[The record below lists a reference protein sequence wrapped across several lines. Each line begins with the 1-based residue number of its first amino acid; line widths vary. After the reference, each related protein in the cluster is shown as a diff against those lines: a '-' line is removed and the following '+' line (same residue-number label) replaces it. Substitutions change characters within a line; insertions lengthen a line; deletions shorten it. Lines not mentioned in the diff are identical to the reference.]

1 MADPKET
8 FITSVVFCIHDEVG
22 ALQVVLGVIS
32 KHNLNMTRIESRPS
46 TTREF
51 DYDFFVDFSGA
62 DMQKVME
69 FTDEL
74 RRNHLGEIISIKTT
88 NIEATTSKSKV
99 LFSTFT
105 KIRQFLFMKI
115 IHNLLTFI
123 NPLTQNLVMIL
134 QFK

>member
-69 FTDEL
+69 FPDEL

-99 LFSTFT
+99 LFST
-105 KIRQFLFMKI
+105 
-115 IHNLLTFI
+115 
-123 NPLTQNLVMIL
+123 PLRRSDN
-134 QFK
+134 FFS